1 MEIFRVIFLI
11 VFLTL
16 WSLFSIF
23 WLWYLIDFIL
33 CKEDYVTNKNTTKKI
48 AAFINENFKKG
59 AFYDLGSSRGDF
71 VLDIAKQCPQL
82 QITGIDNSF
91 LRVSISKLR
100 AVMNH
105 KKIVFQ
111 NKDIFKTDISK
122 AELIYIYI
130 PRILLPKLSKKL
142 EKELQA
148 GVTVITSRISFP
160 DWIPSRTI
168 SKDPKNEK
176 EQDIF
181 IYKFPFK
188 P

>member
-1 MEIFRVIFLI
+1 MEIFLIIFLI
-11 VFLTL
+11 IFITL
-16 WSLFSIF
+16 WSLFNVF

-33 CKEDYVTNKNTTKKI
+33 CEEDYVTSKNTTRKI
-48 AAFINENFKKG
+48 VAFINENFKKG
-59 AFYDLGSSRGDF
+59 TFYDLGSSRGDF
-71 VLDIAKQCPQL
+71 VLDIANQCPQL
-82 QITGIDNSF
+82 QITGIDDSF

-100 AVMNH
+100 AVMNN
-105 KKIVFQ
+105 KKVVFK

-130 PRILLPKLSKKL
+130 PRILLSKLSKKL
-142 EKELQA
+142 EKELHA
-148 GVTVITSRISFP
+148 GATVITSRISFP
-160 DWIPSRTI
+160 GWIPSRTI
-168 SKDPKNEK
+168 SKNPKNKK